1 MQVYNFATHTRSLS
15 CTYQTDVNF
24 SLKGSKN
31 TNQQGINIF
40 QHEALKNARDARI
53 NNYSSLVLSNDVLA
67 SDSFELQSIET
78 PVKRILSTY
87 LAVSITNELNE
98 KTRYL
103 YFNNERETTSDN
115 FSEYTSHQMLPLS
128 DIIEDSQRFFNVE
141 LIDDQFARINYKYD
155 NRNYYLAANANH
167 DLLFA
172 SNALYKDFA
181 NLNFNFVDE
190 TTFFY
195 VLDEPSNTL
204 FLLKP
209 LPSNITNGLGLSAA
223 DSTKL
228 QLLSAVN
235 SANYYAFNTFNFKI
249 RDNIDLIAKKL
260 NTSQATYNVENID
273 DLDVLDATQD
283 LTNNILFAS
292 QYNAA
297 STRDIPTKPLILKN
311 QHSLMS
317 HVDEC
322 SYTNLLNG
330 LPGPQLRDYTTI
342 VTGNEQ
348 EKGNDSIAINYIVYA
363 NDYVAKPD
371 AYTIFK
377 TSSDLYP
384 YHQLNINDSTLV
396 RDGSLGGNNPYTSD
410 QLFMQKNTAQ
420 GMDGQ
425 YLCTWL
431 SGSNWVDRY
440 YNNNKMSPMDAAKA
454 VNAVYGTYESYV
466 EQLLASNN
474 LNYDFFDKKSDFV
487 FEPNKEY
494 FYYRMGSKRV
504 DEQINN
510 YSNHLLLSSLQWK
523 TGNNQNIAASNDY
536 KCDGNSFAIFKEYET
551 INDASQMT
559 ISFWLDSLDWSKINA
574 HEIVGNVTNAGF
586 GIIKDP
592 LVTPLIMVQSSS
604 AIHILNSDFVEIT
617 KTAVSGAS
625 FLTRSD
631 ALDAFQ
637 GISNNGTVFKLQA
650 DGTLYDKK
658 NFNENIIATT
668 YANDVIYKLHVNG
681 YDVSAFNTITEQTS
695 TYTVDFNS
703 QSILYVDGALRGFAG
718 TKTLAYDDNAVMF
731 LYNQNQL
738 VYKNYATNDQYVAF
752 KTLSS
757 STDVGFIADFALDD
771 ERNLYVLHNDYKISK
786 FDADRV
792 LQYTISMQ
800 SLLSSTSATNIAIDL
815 CYEYKDDAKNKS
827 LIVVANDS
835 KQKLSFAKIANDGV
849 IQTFVQTN
857 ITKSAASVFNL
868 TNAQYLQQ
876 IYADRRDAF
885 DFVLKLPNYYNS
897 HDFTTVKYTFNASD
911 FNSGMHHFALRID
924 AKQGNASFF
933 VDGILKQNVY
943 IQAAKF
949 MHLPLLQSSICFG
962 ATHFSNG
969 NTLANF
975 LQQQRVYF
983 ASNVTI
989 SYPRIYS
996 AALQDNDI
1004 KLLCMQKTKIQD
1016 LNFHLPCG
1024 QRNNLDKI
1032 KQMFAWGT
1040 PGFKSSNIK
1049 ITVKN
1054 SSITSDVTKQALKSQ
1069 ILQEITDVLPINTNV
1084 IDIEFAEFD

>member
-1 MQVYNFATHTRSLS
+1 MQVYDFATHTRSLS
-15 CTYQTDVNF
+15 CTYQSDINF
-24 SLKGSKN
+24 SLKGSRN

-40 QHEALKNARDARI
+40 QHDALKNAKDARI
-53 NNYSSLVLSNDVLA
+53 NNYSSLILSNDVLA
-67 SDSFELQSIET
+67 SDAFELQT
-78 PVKRILSTY
+78 LDAPVKRILSTY
-87 LAVSITNELNE
+87 LAISITNDINE
-98 KTRYL
+98 NTRYL
-103 YFNNERETTSDN
+103 YFNNERETSSEKFN
-115 FSEYTSHQMLPLS
+115 EYTSQQMLPLS
-128 DIIEDSQRFFNVE
+128 QIIEESQRFFNVE
-141 LIDDQFARINYKYD
+141 LINEQYARVNFKYN
-155 NRNYYLAANANH
+155 NRNYYLAANTNN
-167 DLLFA
+167 DLLFV
-172 SNALYKDFA
+172 SNDVYKDFA
-181 NLNFNFVDE
+181 NLKFNFVDE
-190 TTFFY
+190 TVFFY
-195 VLDEPSNTL
+195 VLDEPSSTL

-209 LPSNITNGLGLSAA
+209 LPNNVTKGMGLSAA
-223 DSTKL
+223 DATKL

-235 SANYYAFNTFNFKI
+235 TTNYYAFNTFNFKI
-249 RDNIDLIAKKL
+249 RKNINLIDKKL
-260 NTSQATYNVENID
+260 NTSQAKYNTNDVNN
-273 DLDVLDATQD
+273 LDVLETTQD

-297 STRDIPTKPLILKN
+297 STTTLPTRPLILKN
-311 QHSLMS
+311 QHSLLS

-322 SYTNLLNG
+322 SYTDLINN

-342 VTGNEQ
+342 ISGNEQ
-348 EKGNDSIAINYIVYA
+348 EKGNDAIAINYTVYV

-371 AYTIFK
+371 AYTLFK
-377 TSSDLYP
+377 TSANLYP
-384 YHQLNINDSTLV
+384 YVQLNINDSTLV
-396 RDGSLGGNNPYTSD
+396 QDGALGGNSPYTSD
-410 QLFMQKNTAQ
+410 QLFMQKNNAQ

-440 YNNNKMSPMDAAKA
+440 YNNNKMSPIDAAKA
-454 VNAVYGTYESYV
+454 VNGVYGSYESYI
-466 EQLLASNN
+466 EQLLQTNDA
-474 LNYDFFDKKSDFV
+474 NYDFFDKKSDFV
-487 FEPNKEY
+487 FEANKEY
-494 FYYRMGSKRV
+494 FYYRMGNKRLI
-504 DEQINN
+504 EQLNN
-510 YSNHLLLSSLQWK
+510 YSSSMLLSSLQWK
-523 TGNNQNIAASNDY
+523 TSNNQFDITSNEY
-536 KCDGNSFAIFKEYET
+536 KCDGNSYAVFKNYED
-551 INDASQMT
+551 INNSGQMT
-559 ISFWLDSLDWSKINA
+559 ISFWADSNNWAEINA

-604 AIHILNSDFVEIT
+604 ALHIFNSDFVEIT
-617 KTAVSGAS
+617 KTPISGAD

-637 GISNNGTVFKLQA
+637 AISIKGDVFKLQA

-658 NFNENIIATT
+658 NFSEDIIATT
-668 YANDVIYKLHVNG
+668 YADGIIYKLNSNG
-681 YDVSAFNTITEQTS
+681 YDVTAFDTTTEQTS
-695 TYTVDFNS
+695 SMVVDYNS
-703 QSILYVDGALRGFAG
+703 QSIAYIGGALHGFVG
-718 TKTLAYDDNAVMF
+718 TKTLPYDDNAVMF

-771 ERNLYVLHNDYKISK
+771 EKNLYVLHNSCKISK
-786 FDADRV
+786 FNADRV
-792 LQYTISMQ
+792 LQYTISTQ
-800 SLLSSTSATNIAIDL
+800 SLLSSTSATNVAIDL
-815 CYEYKDDAKNKS
+815 CYEYRGVAKYKS
-827 LIVVANDS
+827 LIVASQDANR
-835 KQKLSFAKIANDGV
+835 QISFAKISTSGD

-857 ITKSAASVFNL
+857 IIESATSTYNL

-876 IYADRRDAF
+876 IYSNRGDAF
-885 DFVLKLPNYYNS
+885 DFILKLPNYYNNR
-897 HDFTTVKYTFNASD
+897 DFTHVKYTFNASD
-911 FNSGMHHFALRID
+911 FNSGAHHFALRVD

-962 ATHFSNG
+962 ATQFSNG

-975 LQQQRVYF
+975 LRQQNAYF
-983 ASNVTI
+983 ASNVTL
-989 SYPRIYS
+989 SYPKIYNK
-996 AALQDNDI
+996 ALQDNDI
-1004 KLLCMQKTKIQD
+1004 KLLFMQKAQIQD

-1054 SSITSDVTKQALKSQ
+1054 SGITTETTKQTLKSQ
-1069 ILQEITDVLPINTNV
+1069 IMQEIAEVLPINANV
-1084 IDIEFAEFD
+1084 IDIEFVEFD